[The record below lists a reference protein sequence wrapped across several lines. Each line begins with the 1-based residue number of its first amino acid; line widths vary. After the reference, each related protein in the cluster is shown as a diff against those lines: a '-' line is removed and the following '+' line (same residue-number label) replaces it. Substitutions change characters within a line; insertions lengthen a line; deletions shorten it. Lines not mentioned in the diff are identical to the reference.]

1 MTLLDRLRD
10 QFPEASRKSLKQW
23 LEHGRVEVDGQVV
36 RDGRTL
42 VSTAVRVT
50 LGRHGAVAFPS
61 SLRLVHEDDDLLVI
75 DKPSG
80 LLTIATDR
88 EREQNAYHLLFDYVH
103 AQRPRHR
110 LFIVH
115 RLDRDTSGL
124 IVFAK
129 SERAKRRLQ
138 AQFEARDVERIY
150 VAVVEGRVSQ
160 EEGTLES
167 RLTEDRD
174 LRVRPGKTGKLAI
187 TRYRVRERRRDRTI
201 LDLHLGTGRRHQI
214 RVQLAAMGHPI
225 IGDVAHGSRARHHD
239 RLCLH
244 ASGLGFTHPQSGAR
258 VHFESAPPAGW
269 V

>member
-1 MTLLDRLRD
+1 
-10 QFPEASRKSLKQW
+10 
-23 LEHGRVEVDGQVV
+23 
-36 RDGRTL
+36 
-42 VSTAVRVT
+42 
-50 LGRHGAVAFPS
+50 
-61 SLRLVHEDDDLLVI
+61 
-75 DKPSG
+75 
-80 LLTIATDR
+80 LTIATDR
-88 EREQNAYHLLFDYVH
+88 EREQNAYRLLFDYVH
-103 AQRPRHR
+103 AQRPRRR

-174 LRVRPGKTGKLAI
+174 LRVRPGRTGKVAI

-225 IGDVAHGSRARHHD
+225 IGDVAHGSRARRHD

-244 ASGLGFTHPQSGAR
+244 ASGLGFTHPQSSAR

>member
-1 MTLLDRLRD
+1 
-10 QFPEASRKSLKQW
+10 
-23 LEHGRVEVDGQVV
+23 
-36 RDGRTL
+36 
-42 VSTAVRVT
+42 
-50 LGRHGAVAFPS
+50 
-61 SLRLVHEDDDLLVI
+61 
-75 DKPSG
+75 
-80 LLTIATDR
+80 
-88 EREQNAYHLLFDYVH
+88 FDYVH
-103 AQRPRHR
+103 AQRARRR

-138 AQFEARDVERIY
+138 AQFEARAVERIY
-150 VAVVEGRVSQ
+150 VAVVEGHVSPQ
-160 EEGTLES
+160 EGTLDS
-167 RLTEDRD
+167 PLTEDKA
-174 LRVRPGKTGKLAI
+174 LRVRPGPTGEGAI
-187 TRYRVRERRRDRTI
+187 TRYRVRERRRDSTV
-201 LDLHLGTGRRHQI
+201 LDLSLGTGRRHQI

-225 IGDVAHGSRARHHD
+225 IGDDAHGSRARRRS